1 MATPQLKEAEESIYD
16 LLRTI
21 RRRPGLYI
29 ADPELTR
36 LHSFIVGYECG
47 LARGGLTL
55 RHEQP
60 EFHRFHDWI
69 AGRIEIRFGRF
80 KGSRKRSSP
89 NDS

>member
-1 MATPQLKEAEESIYD
+1 MATPHPKEAEESIYD

-47 LARGGLTL
+47 LARGSDLTS
-55 RHEQP
+55 RA
-60 EFHRFHDWI
+60 
-69 AGRIEIRFGRF
+69 AGI
-80 KGSRKRSSP
+80 SRVSRL
-89 NDS
+89 DRGTARLC